1 MSLIAAL
8 PFVGK
13 VLDKIFPDK
22 EDAAAAKLKLL
33 ELEQSGELKELETA
47 AGIVSA
53 EAKSEHWLVAAWR
66 PITMLVFVVIIAN
79 NYILYPYLSLF
90 FTEAPILDIPPEM
103 WELLKLGI
111 GGYILGRSSE
121 KLMKN
126 YNETKNKNRE

>member
-126 YNETKNKNRE
+126 YKEKS